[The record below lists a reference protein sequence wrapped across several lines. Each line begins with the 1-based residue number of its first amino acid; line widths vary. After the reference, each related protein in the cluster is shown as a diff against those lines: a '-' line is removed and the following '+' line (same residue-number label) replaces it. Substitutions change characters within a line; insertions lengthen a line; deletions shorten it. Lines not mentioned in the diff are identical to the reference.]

1 MRGFYWTDW
10 EDDDII
16 IFIQKNDTGY
26 KEVKMVTDR
35 EILEAVLT
43 EVRGLGTRMD
53 GLESRMDGL
62 DDRMNG
68 LDARMGRL
76 ESRMERMEK
85 RQERFKEETRD
96 NFADLRLHL
105 ENITDRNIS
114 ILAENHLNLINK
126 MDVSATW
133 MNRIMINEVKMNA
146 LADQVNRL
154 QVKHS

>member
-1 MRGFYWTDW
+1 M
-10 EDDDII
+10 
-16 IFIQKNDTGY
+16 
-26 KEVKMVTDR
+26 TDR
-35 EILEAVLT
+35 EILEAVLV

-62 DDRMNG
+62 
-68 LDARMGRL
+68 
-76 ESRMERMEK
+76 E
-85 RQERFKEETRD
+85 EETRND
-96 NFADLRLHL
+96 FADLRLHL

-146 LADQVNRL
+146 LTDQVARL
-154 QVKHS
+154 QAKCS

>member
-1 MRGFYWTDW
+1 MRGFCWTDW
-10 EDDDII
+10 EDDGII

-35 EILEAVLT
+35 EILEAVLA

-62 DDRMNG
+62 D
-68 LDARMGRL
+68 
-76 ESRMERMEK
+76 SRMERMEK
-85 RQERFKEETRD
+85 RQERFEEETRD

-105 ENITDRNIS
+105 ENITDRNLS

-126 MDVSATW
+126 MNVSATW
-133 MNRIMINEVKMNA
+133 MNRIMINEVKINA

>member
-1 MRGFYWTDW
+1 
-10 EDDDII
+10 
-16 IFIQKNDTGY
+16 
-26 KEVKMVTDR
+26 MVTDR

-62 DDRMNG
+62 D
-68 LDARMGRL
+68 
-76 ESRMERMEK
+76 SRMERMEK
-85 RQERFKEETRD
+85 RQEQFEEETRD

-105 ENITDRNIS
+105 ENITDRNLS

-133 MNRIMINEVKMNA
+133 MNRIMSHEVKMNA

-154 QVKHS
+154 QVKYS

>member
-1 MRGFYWTDW
+1 MRGFCWTDW
-10 EDDDII
+10 DDDGII

-62 DDRMNG
+62 D
-68 LDARMGRL
+68 
-76 ESRMERMEK
+76 SRMERMEK
-85 RQERFKEETRD
+85 RQERFEEETRD

-105 ENITDRNIS
+105 ENITDRNLS

>member
-1 MRGFYWTDW
+1 MRGFCWTDW
-10 EDDDII
+10 EDDGII

-26 KEVKMVTDR
+26 KEVRMVTDR
-35 EILEAVLT
+35 EILEAVLA

-62 DDRMNG
+62 D
-68 LDARMGRL
+68 
-76 ESRMERMEK
+76 SRMERMEK
-85 RQERFKEETRD
+85 RQERFEEETRD

-105 ENITDRNIS
+105 ENITDRNLS

-154 QVKHS
+154 QLKHS

>member
-1 MRGFYWTDW
+1 
-10 EDDDII
+10 
-16 IFIQKNDTGY
+16 
-26 KEVKMVTDR
+26 MVTDR
-35 EILEAVLT
+35 EILEAVLA

-62 DDRMNG
+62 D
-68 LDARMGRL
+68 
-76 ESRMERMEK
+76 SRMERMEK
-85 RQERFKEETRD
+85 RQERFEEETRD

-105 ENITDRNIS
+105 ENITDRNLS

-133 MNRIMINEVKMNA
+133 MNRIMINEVKINT

-154 QVKHS
+154 PLKHS

>member
-1 MRGFYWTDW
+1 MRGFCWTDW
-10 EDDDII
+10 EDDGII

-35 EILEAVLT
+35 EILEAVLA

-62 DDRMNG
+62 DSRM
-68 LDARMGRL
+68 DARMDGL
-76 ESRMERMEK
+76 DSRMERMEK
-85 RQERFKEETRD
+85 RQERFEEETRD

-105 ENITDRNIS
+105 ENITDRNLS

-133 MNRIMINEVKMNA
+133 MNRIMINEVKINA
-146 LADQVNRL
+146 LTDQVNRL

>member
-1 MRGFYWTDW
+1 M
-10 EDDDII
+10 
-16 IFIQKNDTGY
+16 
-26 KEVKMVTDR
+26 TDR
-35 EILEAVLT
+35 EILEAVLV

-62 DDRMNG
+62 EDR
-68 LDARMGRL
+68 R
-76 ESRMERMEK
+76 ERMEK
-85 RQERFKEETRD
+85 NQERFEEETRN

>member
-1 MRGFYWTDW
+1 
-10 EDDDII
+10 
-16 IFIQKNDTGY
+16 
-26 KEVKMVTDR
+26 MVTDR

-62 DDRMNG
+62 DARMDG
-68 LDARMGRL
+68 LDARMGGL
-76 ESRMERMEK
+76 DSRMERMEK
-85 RQERFKEETRD
+85 RQERFEEETRD

-105 ENITDRNIS
+105 ENITDRNLS

-154 QVKHS
+154 QVKYS

>member
-1 MRGFYWTDW
+1 M
-10 EDDDII
+10 
-16 IFIQKNDTGY
+16 
-26 KEVKMVTDR
+26 TDR
-35 EILEAVLT
+35 EILEAVLV

-62 DDRMNG
+62 ED
-68 LDARMGRL
+68 
-76 ESRMERMEK
+76 RMERMEK
-85 RQERFKEETRD
+85 NQERFEEKTRN

-133 MNRIMINEVKMNA
+133 TNRVMINEIKINA
-146 LADQVNRL
+146 LTDQVSRL
-154 QVKHS
+154 QMKCS

>member
-1 MRGFYWTDW
+1 
-10 EDDDII
+10 
-16 IFIQKNDTGY
+16 
-26 KEVKMVTDR
+26 MVTDR

-62 DDRMNG
+62 D
-68 LDARMGRL
+68 
-76 ESRMERMEK
+76 SRMERMEK
-85 RQERFKEETRD
+85 RQEQFEEETRD

-105 ENITDRNIS
+105 ENITDRNLS
-114 ILAENHLNLINK
+114 IRAENHLNLINK

>member
-1 MRGFYWTDW
+1 
-10 EDDDII
+10 
-16 IFIQKNDTGY
+16 
-26 KEVKMVTDR
+26 MVTDR

-43 EVRGLGTRMD
+43 EVRGLGSRMD

-62 DDRMNG
+62 D
-68 LDARMGRL
+68 
-76 ESRMERMEK
+76 SRMERMEK
-85 RQERFKEETRD
+85 RQEQFEEETRD

-133 MNRIMINEVKMNA
+133 MNRIMINEVKINT

-154 QVKHS
+154 QLKHS

>member
-1 MRGFYWTDW
+1 
-10 EDDDII
+10 
-16 IFIQKNDTGY
+16 
-26 KEVKMVTDR
+26 MVTDR

-43 EVRGLGTRMD
+43 EVRGLGSRMD

-62 DDRMNG
+62 DARMNG
-68 LDARMGRL
+68 LDV
-76 ESRMERMEK
+76 RMERMEK
-85 RQERFKEETRD
+85 RQEQFEEETRD

>member
-1 MRGFYWTDW
+1 
-10 EDDDII
+10 
-16 IFIQKNDTGY
+16 
-26 KEVKMVTDR
+26 MVTDR
-35 EILEAVLT
+35 EILEAVLA

-62 DDRMNG
+62 D
-68 LDARMGRL
+68 
-76 ESRMERMEK
+76 SRMERMEK
-85 RQERFKEETRD
+85 RQERFEEETRD

-105 ENITDRNIS
+105 ENITDRNLS

-133 MNRIMINEVKMNA
+133 MNRIMINEVKINA

>member
-1 MRGFYWTDW
+1 MRGFCWTDW
-10 EDDDII
+10 DDDGII

-53 GLESRMDGL
+53 GLESRMA
-62 DDRMNG
+62 G
-68 LDARMGRL
+68 LDARMDGL
-76 ESRMERMEK
+76 DARMERMEK
-85 RQERFKEETRD
+85 RQEQFEEETRD

-114 ILAENHLNLINK
+114 ILAESHLCLINK
-126 MDVSATW
+126 LDVSATW

>member
-1 MRGFYWTDW
+1 
-10 EDDDII
+10 
-16 IFIQKNDTGY
+16 
-26 KEVKMVTDR
+26 MVTDR

-62 DDRMNG
+62 DARMDR

-76 ESRMERMEK
+76 DSRMERMEK
-85 RQERFKEETRD
+85 RQEQFEEETRD

-146 LADQVNRL
+146 LTDQVNRL

>member
-1 MRGFYWTDW
+1 MRGFCWTDW
-10 EDDDII
+10 EDDGII

-35 EILEAVLT
+35 EILEAVLA

-62 DDRMNG
+62 D
-68 LDARMGRL
+68 
-76 ESRMERMEK
+76 SRMERMEK
-85 RQERFKEETRD
+85 RQERFEEETRD

-105 ENITDRNIS
+105 ENITDRNLS

-133 MNRIMINEVKMNA
+133 MNRIMINEVKINA

>member
-1 MRGFYWTDW
+1 
-10 EDDDII
+10 
-16 IFIQKNDTGY
+16 
-26 KEVKMVTDR
+26 MVTDR
-35 EILEAVLT
+35 EILEAVLA
-43 EVRGLGTRMD
+43 EVRGLGNRMD

-62 DDRMNG
+62 D
-68 LDARMGRL
+68 
-76 ESRMERMEK
+76 SRMERMEK
-85 RQERFKEETRD
+85 RQEQFEEETRD

-133 MNRIMINEVKMNA
+133 MNRIMINEVKMNT

>member
-1 MRGFYWTDW
+1 MRGFCWTDW
-10 EDDDII
+10 DDDGII

-62 DDRMNG
+62 EARMNG
-68 LDARMGRL
+68 WDV
-76 ESRMERMEK
+76 RMERMEK
-85 RQERFKEETRD
+85 RQEQFEEETRD

-154 QVKHS
+154 QVKNS

>member
-1 MRGFYWTDW
+1 MRGFCWTDW
-10 EDDDII
+10 DDDGII

-62 DDRMNG
+62 DARMNG
-68 LDARMGRL
+68 LDV
-76 ESRMERMEK
+76 RMERMEK
-85 RQERFKEETRD
+85 RQEQFEEETRD